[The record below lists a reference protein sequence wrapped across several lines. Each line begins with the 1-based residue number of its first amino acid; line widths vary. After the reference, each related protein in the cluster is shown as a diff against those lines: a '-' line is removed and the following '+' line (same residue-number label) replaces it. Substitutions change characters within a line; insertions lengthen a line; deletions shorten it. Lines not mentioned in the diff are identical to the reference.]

1 MGFMQEFMQFMKEQ
15 KVISVALAFI
25 VGIATAALVQSLVK
39 DIITPI
45 YAPYT
50 SFLDPTAAVT
60 VGASKFMVGDF
71 ISQLLNWVIILLVV
85 FFIGKAMVDAEKK
98 MEAVEKR
105 DKPGN

>member
-1 MGFMQEFMQFMKEQ
+1 MEFMKEQ

-50 SFLDPTAAVT
+50 DFLNPSAAIVI
-60 VGASKFMVGDF
+60 GKSNFLVGDF
-71 ISQLLNWVIILLVV
+71 ISQLLNWVIVLLVV
-85 FFIGKAMVDAEKK
+85 FFIGRSVASAEKK
-98 MEAVEKR
+98 IVRK
-105 DKPGN
+105 